1 MLAFLRD
8 EDEDADETFM
18 ELSLLFGLRSTD
30 ELGRS
35 VIVFISDDSLIL
47 DRIARE
53 FELFVSVLLK
63 LSVNELDDTPEL
75 CSRTDDDNTDDKM
88 VKLLDNKS
96 FSASELLELCSAVC
110 CSDDV
115 GDTDEDIPL
124 LKEVVM
130 LGTLDKRPGD
140 ILLLDEISFSDILE
154 LDVDCI
160 VE

>member
-63 LSVNELDDTPEL
+63 LSVNEL

-96 FSASELLELCSAVC
+96 FSASELLELCSAIC

>member
-88 VKLLDNKS
+88 KD
-96 FSASELLELCSAVC
+96 
-110 CSDDV
+110 
-115 GDTDEDIPL
+115 
-124 LKEVVM
+124 EVVN
-130 LGTLDKRPGD
+130 LLSYNLTLSIPP
-140 ILLLDEISFSDILE
+140 
-154 LDVDCI
+154 
-160 VE
+160 